1 MELDNVWLGNEIIVH
16 TPKFEEQQ
24 FDKKKKGNEQYN
36 FNWFINSLTTIL
48 NDKSKC
54 VTYGICKD

>member
-24 FDKKKKGNEQYN
+24 FDKKKKEM
-36 FNWFINSLTTIL
+36 SSTIL
-48 NDKSKC
+48 TGLLT
-54 VTYGICKD
+54 V